1 MIFQVNPLAE
11 DPYEISCQHD
21 ISGESSARRQR
32 IHMKH
37 IDLFSSKDNS
47 KRKIIQCRLL
57 KFHFA
62 L

>member
-37 IDLFSSKDNS
+37 HVLFSSKDNS
-47 KRKIIQCRLL
+47 KRKII
-57 KFHFA
+57 
-62 L
+62 